1 MFEGLIN
8 SFEDITPI
16 RRAGVV
22 AAADPSSVL
31 IRGLEVAASLGNRVA
46 IETGPPGAAATG
58 LRGGEI
64 VALAEGCV
72 RAMVYGPTEGLALGA
87 RAWLMRDPAL
97 RPGPGW
103 LGQVVDAFGRP
114 LQAAAEAATP
124 QFGGSGGSGGA
135 GGLGPAEPGDRPAT
149 ALPTALQAALPPGPI
164 AAPLLASPP
173 PAHLRRPLGARLSTG
188 LAVLDTLLP
197 VARGQRLGLFAGSG
211 VGKSSLLAQL
221 ARGMEADCVVL
232 VLIGERG
239 RELGSFLRDGLGPEG
254 RARSVTVVATA
265 DEAPLVKRRAAFT
278 GMAIA
283 EAFRDQ
289 GKHVLLLMDSLT
301 RFAEAHRQ
309 IALTAGETPSL
320 RAYPPSTAALI
331 AGLAER
337 AGPGTAQPAAA
348 ASLAG
353 AEAGGPG
360 SAGAAGLMGAGQQGD
375 ITALFT
381 VLVAGSDMEEPV
393 ADITRGTLDG
403 HVILDRAIAER
414 GRFPAIDLRRSVS
427 RALPGAASAEENR
440 MIAQARAHIAAYEE
454 ALPMIQAGLYTVG
467 ADPTIDT
474 ARAAFPALDALIAAP
489 SPSIEESFGLLRGAL
504 AGRVP

>member
-16 RRAGVV
+16 RRAGAV

-31 IRGLEVAASLGNRVA
+31 IRGLEVAASLGDRVA
-46 IETGPPGAAATG
+46 IETGPPGHTATG

-114 LQAAAEAATP
+114 LQAAADAAAP
-124 QFGGSGGSGGA
+124 GGLLGGA
-135 GGLGPAEPGDRPAT
+135 GAGDRPVAT
-149 ALPTALQAALPPGPI
+149 LPAGPI

-188 LAVLDTLLP
+188 LAVLDTVLP

-337 AGPGTAQPAAA
+337 AGPGTAQPAAFGPVSDA
-348 ASLAG
+348 T
-353 AEAGGPG
+353 AGGATADAVP
-360 SAGAAGLMGAGQQGD
+360 AGQQGD

-489 SPSIEESFGLLRGAL
+489 SPSVEESFALLRGAL

>member
-16 RRAGVV
+16 RRAGAV

-31 IRGLEVAASLGNRVA
+31 IRGLEVAASLGDRVA
-46 IETGPPGAAATG
+46 IETGPPGHAATG

-114 LQAAAEAATP
+114 LQAAADAAAP
-124 QFGGSGGSGGA
+124 
-135 GGLGPAEPGDRPAT
+135 GGLPGEAGAGDRPVAT
-149 ALPTALQAALPPGPI
+149 LPAGPI

-188 LAVLDTLLP
+188 LAVLDTVLP

-337 AGPGTAQPAAA
+337 AGPGTAQPAAFGPV
-348 ASLAG
+348 SG
-353 AEAGGPG
+353 ATAGGATADAAPAG
-360 SAGAAGLMGAGQQGD
+360 SVRADADGPSGGAAAGQQGD

-489 SPSIEESFGLLRGAL
+489 SPSVEESFALLRGAL